1 MSTFQMVHNA
11 EQPRSNEA
19 FVPDYIMQAQ
29 NPNYAQTALRNFGAY
44 VHNQTPPVSNA
55 GTLEPLPLPVMNFER
70 EDAPSDSRETGC
82 GCGGHQ
88 PTRNAAAPQ
97 FAPLPVPVMSFK

>member
-1 MSTFQMVHNA
+1 MSTFQMIHNA
-11 EQPRSNEA
+11 EQPRSND
-19 FVPDYIMQAQ
+19 FVPDYVLQAN
-29 NPNYAQTALRNFGAY
+29 NPNHVHAAVRNFASY
-44 VHNQTPPVSNA
+44 LHNQTVPVSNA

-88 PTRNAAAPQ
+88 PTRNHAMT
-97 FAPLPVPVMSFK
+97 PLSVPVMEFK